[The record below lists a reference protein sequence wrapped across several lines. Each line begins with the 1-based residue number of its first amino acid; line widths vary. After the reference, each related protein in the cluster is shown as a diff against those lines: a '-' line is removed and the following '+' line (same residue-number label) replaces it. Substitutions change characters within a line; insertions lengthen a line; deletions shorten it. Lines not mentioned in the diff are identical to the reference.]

1 MILFK
6 CACGLPG
13 MAPDGSGGRQ
23 CNCGGCGALL
33 TVPAESDP
41 DCVLIYRNGLP
52 EEGQVLT
59 VEQFQGMVDAGELKA
74 NDLIWYQDIWMPL
87 GEVFEMPEAGA
98 LAPVSGADLAMH
110 LAELP
115 PMPLDGVTPAP
126 LPVPKSKPKKAR
138 RIRPRKKIKFTLFR
152 QFDQPGAKKR
162 TVLVQVAYYAAVV
175 VVLMLGYNL
184 GLGKILNYAL
194 HRPAYVLVCN
204 GGTEDYDVR
213 LLGQEKWVSAGGST
227 VFQDLYVSGTRH
239 KTLEVAKS
247 GGGEVLKRVKVPIK
261 PGMDVV
267 VNLDSKQEFAV
278 YDLAAVGKLRLPG
291 KDIASLEEELS
302 TGKDPSSVFSLSSK
316 IRGLAA
322 PLLLERKTDEIITS
336 HQYDLSKMPIF
347 RSSDYLART
356 TAKAQKAAEKAKKDA
371 EKAKKDAEKAK
382 DAGAAVPVAMKAETG
397 TPKRILLPKVQQE
410 LKFQNVTLQYDP
422 DKPRNDFSLNL
433 DFKKAF
439 HPMNAKTY
447 VETRDETIEK
457 KIGKKTTKTT
467 VKTTVKTTIN
477 PIKGKT
483 VAKVT
488 FAQDKLE
495 LSFSLPGKVDEEGR
509 MSYNGNWSYYASMA
523 LAGKDKDNWRWNW
536 KFTDT
541 GKKKELTVDQSGKV
555 KSTAK

>member
-1 MILFK
+1 
-6 CACGLPG
+6 

-23 CNCGGCGALL
+23 CSCGGCGATL

-41 DCVLIYRNGLP
+41 ECVLIYRSGLP
-52 EEGQVLT
+52 EEGQVQT
-59 VEQFQGMVDAGELKA
+59 VEHFQGMVDAGELKA

-98 LAPVSGADLAMH
+98 SVPAAGVLDLAMH

-126 LPVPKSKPKKAR
+126 PPEPKSKPKKAR
-138 RIRPRKKIKFTLFR
+138 RIRPRKKIEFTLFR

-162 TVLVQVAYYAAVV
+162 TVLVQVAYYAVVV
-175 VVLMLGYNL
+175 VVLILGYNL

-204 GGTEDYDVR
+204 GGADDYDLR
-213 LLGQEKWVSAGGST
+213 LMGQEKWISAGGST

-239 KTLEVAKS
+239 KTLELAKS

-278 YDLAAVGKLRLPG
+278 YDLVAVGKQRLPD
-291 KDIASLEEELS
+291 KDMANLLEELS
-302 TGKDPSSVFSLSSK
+302 TGKDPSSIFALSSK

-322 PLLLERKTDEIITS
+322 PLLLERKRDDIITS

-356 TAKAQKAAEKAKKDA
+356 TGKAEKAAAKAKKDA
-371 EKAKKDAEKAK
+371 EKAKA
-382 DAGAAVPVAMKAETG
+382 AGAAPAAQKAETA

-410 LKFQNVTLQYDP
+410 LKFQNVTLLYDP
-422 DKPRNDFSLNL
+422 DKPRNDFTLNL
-433 DFKKAF
+433 DFKKGF
-439 HPMNAKTY
+439 TPMNVKTH

-457 KIGKKTTKTT
+457 KIGKKTTTTT

-477 PIKGKT
+477 EIKGKAG
-483 VAKVT
+483 AKVT
-488 FAQDKLE
+488 FEKDKLL
-495 LSFSLPGKVDEEGR
+495 LSLSLPNATVKEGDKPYSGKWDY
-509 MSYNGNWSYYASMA
+509 SASMA
-523 LAGKDKDNWRWNW
+523 LMGKDKDTWHWSW
-536 KFTDT
+536 KFTGSAPADKGKKTGQTMVMTIDQT
-541 GKKKELTVDQSGKV
+541 GKTSIKIQ
-555 KSTAK
+555 

>member
-6 CACGLPG
+6 CACGLPV

-59 VEQFQGMVDAGELKA
+59 VEQFQGMVDAGGLKA

-87 GEVFEMPEAGA
+87 GEVFEMPDAGA
-98 LAPVSGADLAMH
+98 LAPVSGPELAMH

-115 PMPLDGVTPAP
+115 PMPLDGVAPTP

-175 VVLMLGYNL
+175 VVLILGYNL

-204 GGTEDYDVR
+204 GGSEDYDVR

-278 YDLAAVGKLRLPG
+278 FDLAAVGKLRLPG
-291 KDIASLEEELS
+291 KDIANLEEELS

-371 EKAKKDAEKAK
+371 EKAK
-382 DAGAAVPVAMKAETG
+382 DAGTAVPAAKEVETE

-439 HPMNAKTY
+439 QPMAVKTH

-457 KIGKKTTKTT
+457 KTGRKITKTT

-488 FAQDKLE
+488 FAKDKLE
-495 LSFSLPGKVDEEGR
+495 VSFSLPGKVEEKGR
-509 MSYNGNWSYYASMA
+509 KSYNGNWSYYASMA